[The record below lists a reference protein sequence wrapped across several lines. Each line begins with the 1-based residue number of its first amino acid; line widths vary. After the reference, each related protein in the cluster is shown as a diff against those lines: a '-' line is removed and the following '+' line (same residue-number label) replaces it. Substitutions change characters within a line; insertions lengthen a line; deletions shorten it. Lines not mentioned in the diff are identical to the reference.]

1 MAAIH
6 LREQV
11 VFRAPT
17 RVGLLADVTDRLV
30 AKGVNVLAIRGYD
43 EAGGMGVLIIF
54 PDDSRLAIEALE
66 TLDGDVGTMP
76 MLVAELPNAPGELAE
91 IARALVNANLN
102 VSQIHATASADCD
115 RMLVMLETSNDVAA
129 MDALLQL

>member
-1 MAAIH
+1 VAAIH

-17 RVGLLADVTDRLV
+17 RVGLLADVTDRLL

-43 EAGGMGVLIIF
+43 EPGGMGVMIIF

-66 TLDGDVGTMP
+66 PLEGDVSTMP
-76 MLVAELPNAPGELAE
+76 MLFAEVPNKPGELAE
-91 IARALVNANLN
+91 MARAIVDANLN
-102 VSQIHATASADCD
+102 VSQLHATASADCD

-129 MDALLQL
+129 MDALLRL